1 MLNNY
6 VICRKMDECLLEMVN
21 DKAKAVAISRSH
33 AMNNPLRLIE
43 GVDFSCFPVEDN
55 VVIYSVV
62 MLFRKFHHLLSMIDE
77 KIRVILESG
86 LLSKWQMDSVKM
98 KKSTGGSSSSAGS
111 HGEGPQIK
119 LAVEHVEG
127 AFFTIIIGLLICLL
141 VFFIEC
147 IVHHMVVNKKYEK
160 IMRIIESFLCYA

>member
-1 MLNNY
+1 M
-6 VICRKMDECLLEMVN
+6 EMVN

-62 MLFRKFHHLLSMIDE
+62 MLFRKFHHLLSMIND

-86 LLSKWQMDSVKM
+86 LLSKWEMDSVKT
-98 KKSTGGSSSSAGS
+98 KKSTGGSSSADV

-147 IVHHMVVNKKYEK
+147 IVHHMIINKKYER
-160 IMRIIESFLCYA
+160 IMRKIESFLCYA

>member
-1 MLNNY
+1 ME
-6 VICRKMDECLLEMVN
+6 VVN

-43 GVDFSCFPVEDN
+43 GVDFSCFPVEQN

-86 LLSKWQMDSVKM
+86 LLSKWEMDSVKT
-98 KKSTGGSSSSAGS
+98 KKSTGGSSSAGG
-111 HGEGPQIK
+111 HGDGPQIK

-127 AFFTIIIGLLICLL
+127 AFFTIIIGLTVCLL
-141 VFFIEC
+141 VFIIEC
-147 IVHHMVVNKKYEK
+147 IVHHMVVNQKYER
-160 IMRIIESFLCYA
+160 IMRKIESFLCYA